1 MASALSS
8 LTSKLSQR
16 LGMGSDNGE
25 ELINILKATAFK
37 GQNNT
42 APTDAQLM
50 ALLIVADQ
58 YGLNPWTKEIY
69 AFPDKN
75 NGIVP
80 VVGVDG
86 WARIINDNPQFDG
99 MEFAQ
104 SDEKVR
110 MPGANSDAP
119 AWIECAM
126 YRKDRTRPVI
136 IREYLDEV
144 YREPFKGKFGL
155 VVGPWQTH
163 PKRFLRH
170 KAMIQCARM
179 AFGYGGIYDQDEAER
194 IVDATE
200 KHMGPAEVVPQ
211 APAHYPAA
219 EFDKNLPAWR
229 KVIEAGKKTAA
240 DLIAM
245 VETKGALT
253 DEQKATLRA
262 IKPLQPASDVQDV
275 QPKDEAPAFTYAQV
289 ADKLSAATD
298 VEQLAEAGSLIG
310 AVANADHRA
319 ELVTLYEQRSA
330 ELPDGE

>member
-1 MASALSS
+1 MSTALTT
-8 LTSKLSQR
+8 LTSKLAAK
-16 LGMGSDNGE
+16 LDMGDDGSD
-25 ELINILKATAFK
+25 LIETLKATAFK
-37 GQNNT
+37 GEVTNAQMT
-42 APTDAQLM
+42 ALM
-50 ALLIVADQ
+50 VVANQ

-104 SDEKVR
+104 SDEMVR

-136 IREYLDEV
+136 IREYLDEA
-144 YREPFKGKFGL
+144 YREPFKGKFGP
-155 VVGPWQTH
+155 VTGPWQTH

-194 IVDATE
+194 IVE
-200 KHMGPAEVVPQ
+200 KDMGAAEVVSSSPTQ
-211 APAHYPAA
+211 AAPAA
-219 EFDKNLPAWR
+219 LPDYSQSAFADYLPKWSGLMQSG
-229 KVIEAGKKTAA
+229 AKTP
-240 DLIAM
+240 DQIIAI
-245 VETKGALT
+245 VSTKGVLSEAQKAQIRAAAQPKPAPEPEPEVI
-253 DEQKATLRA
+253 DAPEQKAQADDDGWLEDYEST
-262 IKPLQPASDVQDV
+262 
-275 QPKDEAPAFTYAQV
+275 EAQ
-289 ADKLSAATD
+289 
-298 VEQLAEAGSLIG
+298 Q
-310 AVANADHRA
+310 
-319 ELVTLYEQRSA
+319 
-330 ELPDGE
+330 

>member
-1 MASALSS
+1 MSTALTT
-8 LTSKLSQR
+8 LTSKLAAK
-16 LGMGSDNGE
+16 LDMGDDGSD
-25 ELINILKATAFK
+25 LIETLKATAFK
-37 GQNNT
+37 GEVTNAQMT
-42 APTDAQLM
+42 ALM
-50 ALLIVADQ
+50 VVANQ

-144 YREPFKGKFGL
+144 YREPFKGKFGP

-194 IVDATE
+194 IIE
-200 KHMGPAEVVPQ
+200 KDMGAAEVVSSRPA
-211 APAHYPAA
+211 APATLPDYSQSAFA
-219 EFDKNLPAWR
+219 DNLPKWSALMQSG
-229 KVIEAGKKTAA
+229 AKTA
-240 DLIAM
+240 DQIIAI
-245 VETKGALT
+245 VSTKHVLSEA
-253 DEQKATLRA
+253 QKAQIRA
-262 IKPLQPASDVQDV
+262 AA
-275 QPKDEAPAFTYAQV
+275 QPKQETHPEVIDAPDQKAQ
-289 ADKLSAATD
+289 ADD
-298 VEQLAEAGSLIG
+298 DGWIE
-310 AVANADHRA
+310 D
-319 ELVTLYEQRSA
+319 YESKETQQ
-330 ELPDGE
+330 

>member
-1 MASALSS
+1 MTNALTT
-8 LTSKLSQR
+8 LTQTLATKLD
-16 LGMGSDNGE
+16 MGDGE
-25 ELINILKATAFK
+25 GLIETLKATAFK
-37 GQNNT
+37 GEV
-42 APTDAQLM
+42 TDAQM
-50 ALLIVADQ
+50 TALLVVANQ

-86 WARIINDNPQFDG
+86 WSRIINSHPQFDG
-99 MEFAQ
+99 IEFHHA
-104 SDEKVR
+104 DKLVT
-110 MPGANSDAP
+110 MPGGKPAP
-119 AWIECAM
+119 EWIECHI
-126 YRKDRTRPVI
+126 YRKDRSRPIVV
-136 IREYLDEV
+136 REYLDEV
-144 YREPFKGKFGL
+144 YRAPFKGKYGE
-155 VVGPWQTH
+155 VTGPWQTH
-163 PKRFLRH
+163 TKRFLRH
-170 KAMIQCARM
+170 KSMIQCARL

-194 IVDATE
+194 IVEAQPV
-200 KHMGPAEVVPQ
+200 KHMGPADVVQPA

-229 KVIEAGKKTAA
+229 KVIESGKKTAD

-262 IKPLQPASDVQDV
+262 IKPPQPAADVQDV
-275 QPKDEAPAFTYAQV
+275 HPKDALTFTYAQV
-289 ADKLSAATD
+289 ADKLTAAAD

-319 ELVTLYEQRSA
+319 ELVNLYEQRA
-330 ELPDGE
+330 TEMEAA

>member
-1 MASALSS
+1 MSTALTT
-8 LTSKLSQR
+8 LTSKLAAK
-16 LGMGSDNGE
+16 LDMGDDGSD
-25 ELINILKATAFK
+25 LIETLKATAFK
-37 GQNNT
+37 GEVTNAQMT
-42 APTDAQLM
+42 ALM
-50 ALLIVADQ
+50 VVANQ

-104 SDEKVR
+104 SDEMVR

-136 IREYLDEV
+136 IREYLDEA
-144 YREPFKGKFGL
+144 YREPFKGKFGP
-155 VVGPWQTH
+155 VIGPWQTH

-194 IVDATE
+194 IVE
-200 KHMGPAEVVPQ
+200 KDMGAAEVVSSRPS
-211 APAHYPAA
+211 APAAPAA
-219 EFDKNLPAWR
+219 LPDYSQDAFADNLPKWSAAILSG
-229 KVIEAGKKTAA
+229 KLTADEVITRAS
-240 DLIAM
+240 
-245 VETKGALT
+245 TKGVLSEAQKAQIRAAARPAPEPEVI
-253 DEQKATLRA
+253 DAPEQKAQADDDGWLEGY
-262 IKPLQPASDVQDV
+262 
-275 QPKDEAPAFTYAQV
+275 EAVEAQ
-289 ADKLSAATD
+289 K
-298 VEQLAEAGSLIG
+298 
-310 AVANADHRA
+310 
-319 ELVTLYEQRSA
+319 
-330 ELPDGE
+330 

>member
-1 MASALSS
+1 MSTALTTLTNKLAAKLDMGTDGSS
-8 LTSKLSQR
+8 LIAT
-16 LGMGSDNGE
+16 
-25 ELINILKATAFK
+25 LKATAFK
-37 GQNNT
+37 GEV
-42 APTDAQLM
+42 TDAQMTALM
-50 ALLIVADQ
+50 VVANQ

-136 IREYLDEV
+136 IREYLDET
-144 YREPFKGKFGL
+144 YREPFKGKFGP
-155 VVGPWQTH
+155 VIGPWQTH

-194 IVDATE
+194 IIE
-200 KHMGPAEVVPQ
+200 KDMGAAEVVSSRSAQ
-211 APAHYPAA
+211 AAAPAALPDYSQDAFA
-219 EFDKNLPAWR
+219 DNLPKWSALMQSG
-229 KVIEAGKKTAA
+229 AKTA
-240 DLIAM
+240 DQIIAI
-245 VETKGALT
+245 VSTKHVLSEA
-253 DEQKATLRA
+253 QKAQIRA
-262 IKPLQPASDVQDV
+262 AARPNEPEPEVID
-275 QPKDEAPAFTYAQV
+275 APAQ
-289 ADKLSAATD
+289 K
-298 VEQLAEAGSLIG
+298 AEADDDGWLEG
-310 AVANADHRA
+310 
-319 ELVTLYEQRSA
+319 YESVEAQQ
-330 ELPDGE
+330 

>member
-1 MASALSS
+1 MTTNALTT
-8 LTSKLSQR
+8 LTKTLATKLD
-16 LGMGSDNGE
+16 MGDGE
-25 ELINILKATAFK
+25 GLIETLKATAFK
-37 GQNNT
+37 GQVS
-42 APTDAQLM
+42 DAQM
-50 ALLIVADQ
+50 TALLVVANQ
-58 YGLNPWTKEIY
+58 YALNPWTKEIY

-86 WARIINDNPQFDG
+86 WSRIINSHPQFDG
-99 MEFAQ
+99 MEFEQ
-104 SDEKVR
+104 
-110 MPGANSDAP
+110 DAESCTCV
-119 AWIECAM
+119 I
-126 YRKDRTRPVI
+126 YRKDRGRPIKVTEWMSECK
-136 IREYLDEV
+136 R
-144 YREPFKGKFGL
+144 GT
-155 VVGPWQTH
+155 GPWQSH
-163 PKRFLRH
+163 PRRMLRH
-170 KAMIQCARM
+170 KSMIQCARL

-229 KVIEAGKKTAA
+229 KVIESGKKTAA

-245 VETKGALT
+245 VETKGVLT

-262 IKPLQPASDVQDV
+262 IRPPQPAADVQDV
-275 QPKDEAPAFTYAQV
+275 QPKDEAPTLTYAQV
-289 ADKLSAATD
+289 ADKLTRAAD
-298 VEQLAEAGSLIG
+298 VEQLAEAGNLIG

>member
-1 MASALSS
+1 MTNALTT
-8 LTSKLSQR
+8 LTQTLAAKLD
-16 LGMGSDNGE
+16 MGDGAG
-25 ELINILKATAFK
+25 LIDTLKATAFK
-37 GQNNT
+37 GEV
-42 APTDAQLM
+42 TDAQM
-50 ALLIVADQ
+50 TALLVVANQ

-86 WARIINDNPQFDG
+86 WSRIINSHPQFDG
-99 MEFAQ
+99 IEFHHA
-104 SDEKVR
+104 DKLVT
-110 MPGANSDAP
+110 MPGGKPAP
-119 AWIECAM
+119 EWIECHI
-126 YRKDRTRPVI
+126 YRKDRSRPIVV
-136 IREYLDEV
+136 REYLDEV
-144 YREPFKGKFGL
+144 YRAPFKGKYGE
-155 VVGPWQTH
+155 VTGPWQTH
-163 PKRFLRH
+163 TKRFLRH
-170 KAMIQCARM
+170 KSMIQCARL

-211 APAHYPAA
+211 APAHYPAV

-262 IKPLQPASDVQDV
+262 IKPPQPDVQDV

-310 AVANADHRA
+310 AVSNADHRA
-319 ELVTLYEQRSA
+319 ELVSMYEQRSA
-330 ELPDGE
+330 EMEAA

>member
-1 MASALSS
+1 MSTALTT
-8 LTSKLSQR
+8 LTSKLAAK
-16 LGMGSDNGE
+16 LDMGDDGSD
-25 ELINILKATAFK
+25 LIETLKATAFK
-37 GQNNT
+37 GEVTNAQMT
-42 APTDAQLM
+42 ALM
-50 ALLIVADQ
+50 VVANQ

-104 SDEKVR
+104 SDEMVR

-144 YREPFKGKFGL
+144 YREPFKGKFGP

-179 AFGYGGIYDQDEAER
+179 AFGYGGIFDQDEAER
-194 IVDATE
+194 IIE
-200 KHMGPAEVVPQ
+200 KDMGAAEVVSSRPA
-211 APAHYPAA
+211 APAALPNYSQDAFA
-219 EFDKNLPAWR
+219 DNLPKWSALMQSG
-229 KVIEAGKKTAA
+229 AKTA
-240 DLIAM
+240 DQIIAF
-245 VETKGALT
+245 VSTKNVLSDA
-253 DEQKATLRA
+253 QKAAIRA
-262 IKPLQPASDVQDV
+262 AAQPNEPDPEVID
-275 QPKDEAPAFTYAQV
+275 QPEQEAQADDDGWLEGYEAVEAAQ
-289 ADKLSAATD
+289 
-298 VEQLAEAGSLIG
+298 
-310 AVANADHRA
+310 
-319 ELVTLYEQRSA
+319 
-330 ELPDGE
+330 